1 MQANNR
7 IETIRDGERK
17 YHEACYDN
25 YKLFEAGSWLH
36 KPVKTVMETLKQ
48 FEDYGELT
56 VLDLGCGVGRNSIPL
71 AESIKSRSGVGR
83 NSIPLAE
90 SIKSRSGVV
99 VCVDLLES
107 ALSKLKSYSREYG
120 VSDNIE
126 SALSDIGNYEIA
138 ANQYDYIV
146 AVSALEHVASEQ
158 QLVQVLG
165 RMVSGTKA
173 NGINCIIMSTNIEE
187 IEMDSGIQLEPLME
201 LNMTTGKAEELLARA
216 YKGWKVLYTT
226 VKPLQFN
233 IERDGSSVILKSDCV
248 TYVVQE
254 A

>member
-48 FEDYGELT
+48 FEEYGELT

-71 AESIKSRSGVGR
+71 AESIKSRSGVM
-83 NSIPLAE
+83 
-90 SIKSRSGVV
+90 

-107 ALSKLKSYSREYG
+107 ALSKLKSYSSEHG
-120 VSDNIE
+120 VSDYIE
-126 SALSDIGNYEIA
+126 TALSDIGNYEIA

-165 RMVSGTKA
+165 RMVHGTKA

-201 LNMTTGKAEELLARA
+201 LNMTTGKAEELLACA

-233 IERDGSSVILKSDCV
+233 IERNGSSVILKSDCWIMV
-248 TYVVQE
+248 LNLRCLAWISCEGKKDVRPE
-254 A
+254 